1 MQTNRNARR
10 NYGTG
15 SIITRG
21 DNYYGKWR
29 VGDRQIMR
37 KIGSV
42 RRVGTSTGLTKAQ
55 AEGRLRKLISETTY
69 VAPDERLTF
78 GEIAGRYVYH
88 VEHVMGRKP
97 STVRDYRI
105 IVSKHLAPYFGSKPI
120 SRITSDDVAAYLTI
134 KVKQGLSAKTI
145 SNHLTLAH
153 GVFQFAVKRSLAP
166 TNPVA
171 AVDRPRPA
179 GANPDFRYLDMAD
192 FEALLRAIPDDL
204 LGPTDRA
211 LYITAAMTGLRQ
223 GELAA
228 LRWRDVDWTAGV
240 IRVRR
245 TYSRSQ
251 WGTPK
256 SRRSSRAV
264 PMADRV
270 AAELERHFQRSA
282 FQGDDDLVLPHPRTG
297 KPYDARK
304 MLKRFYDA
312 MRAAALGHLIGRE
325 NGITF
330 HSLRHTYGTRM
341 AAAGTP
347 MRTLQEWMGHRSIQ
361 TTEIYADFLPDQALG
376 RVLTDRAFGLA
387 TSPSPPTELRPGV
400 DEPAQRGIEGS
411 CGQT

>member
-10 NYGTG
+10 LYGTG

-29 VGDRQIMR
+29 AGNRQIMR
-37 KIGSV
+37 KIGPV
-42 RRVGTSTGLTKAQ
+42 RKVGTSIGLTKAQ
-55 AEGRLRKLISETTY
+55 AEARMRKLMSETTY

-78 GEIAGRYVYH
+78 GEVGQRYVDH

-105 IVSKHLAPYFGSKPI
+105 ILSKHLGPYFGAKAI
-120 SRITSDDVAAYLTI
+120 SRITSDEVAAYLTI
-134 KVKQGLSAKTI
+134 KAKRGLSPKTI
-145 SNHLTLAH
+145 SNHLTFAH
-153 GVFQFAVKRSLAP
+153 GIFQFAVKRGLAAA
-166 TNPVA
+166 NPVA
-171 AVDRPRPA
+171 AVDRPKPA
-179 GANPDFRYLDMAD
+179 GANPDFRYLDMD
-192 FEALLRAIPDDL
+192 EFEALLRAVPDDL

-211 LYITAAMTGLRQ
+211 LYVTAAMTGLRQ

-228 LRWRDVDWTAGV
+228 LRWRDVDWAAGAV
-240 IRVRR
+240 RVRR

-270 AAELERHFQRSA
+270 ATELERHFQGSA
-282 FQGDDDLVLPHPRTG
+282 FQDDDDLVLPHPRTG

-376 RVLTDRAFGLA
+376 RALTDRAFGTGLPVGPA
-387 TSPSPPTELRPGV
+387 AHSALE
-400 DEPAQRGIEGS
+400 EPDLPLPQGNGGER
-411 CGQT
+411 